1 MEKESFVNSKH
12 DTCLYVKISKDSILY
27 VLLYVDDIIL
37 VGNNEVSLGYFKSK
51 LTSEFE
57 MVSLDNINYLGL
69 IVERNKDTGEMKI
82 HQNKY
87 LGQVLTRFD
96 MKDCKTI
103 STPIEKGLHLAK
115 ASSEEEKTDK
125 PFRELVGSLMYLM
138 IGSRPDIC
146 YALNFFCKYQDQAT
160 NECFNHLKRILRYL
174 NQTKVLVYTK
184 EECETLYGFVDADW
198 ANDKDDR
205 KSISGYCYFVYGNL
219 VSWCTRKQSLVSLS
233 STEAEYIACSVATC
247 EALWLKGILL
257 DLSIEIDHV
266 PLYEDNQ
273 SAIHMAK
280 NRENGK
286 RTKHVDIKYHF
297 IRDEVEKGNVIL
309 KYVPTD
315 KQVADMFTKSLSYP
329 VFQKFLK
336 DLGIV

>member
-1 MEKESFVNSKH
+1 M
-12 DTCLYVKISKDSILY
+12 
-27 VLLYVDDIIL
+27 
-37 VGNNEVSLGYFKSK
+37 
-51 LTSEFE
+51 
-57 MVSLDNINYLGL
+57 
-69 IVERNKDTGEMKI
+69 
-82 HQNKY
+82 
-87 LGQVLTRFD
+87 
-96 MKDCKTI
+96 
-103 STPIEKGLHLAK
+103 
-115 ASSEEEKTDK
+115 EKTDK